1 MPYYRSVTLSMSLR
15 RLSIFAAAACFV
27 LVWAGAVEGRQ
38 LEVDTEMS
46 SVALGGSVHALVVLP
61 QGYPT
66 SGKRYP
72 VVYFLHGLPGSPS
85 SYRGSAWVAEVAARV
100 GPSIIVEPQGARDG
114 DSDAEYLDWG
124 TNRNW
129 STYLTRE
136 LPRYIDSHFR
146 TIRSRSGRAIVG
158 ISAGG
163 YGAAMLGLNDLDEFS
178 VIESWSGYFHA
189 TDPSGTKAIAAPA
202 SANVHNLLARL
213 AADEQRRA
221 TFLGFYIGKADSR
234 FLVEN
239 EQFADELTRAGIQHT
254 FALYDG
260 AHENALWRRQ
270 AERWLRLALDHLLRP
285 A

>member
-1 MPYYRSVTLSMSLR
+1 MSLR
-15 RLSIFAAAACFV
+15 RLSILLIAACFV
-27 LVWAGAVEGRQ
+27 LVLAGRGEGRQ
-38 LEVDTEMS
+38 LELDTEMS
-46 SVALGGSVHALVVLP
+46 SVALGGSIHALVVLP
-61 QGYPT
+61 EGYAT

-72 VVYFLHGLPGSPS
+72 VVYFLHGLPAGPS
-85 SYRGSAWVAEVAARV
+85 SYLGSAWLAEVAARV

-124 TNRNW
+124 PTRNW
-129 STYLTRE
+129 STYMTQE

-189 TDPSGTKAIAAPA
+189 TDPSGTKAITAPA
-202 SANVHNLLARL
+202 SANVHTLLARL
-213 AADEQRRA
+213 AADQRQRP

-239 EQFADELTRAGIQHT
+239 EQFADQLTQAGLQHV
-254 FALYDG
+254 FAIYDG
-260 AHENALWRRQ
+260 AHEAGLWRRQ
-270 AERWLRLALDHLLRP
+270 AERWLRLAVAHLLRP

>member
-1 MPYYRSVTLSMSLR
+1 MSLR
-15 RLSIFAAAACFV
+15 RLSIFLMAACFV
-27 LVWAGAVEGRQ
+27 LVFAGPGEGRQ
-38 LEVDTEMS
+38 VELDTEMS
-46 SVALGGSVHALVVLP
+46 SVALGGSIHALVVLP
-61 QGYPT
+61 EGYAT

-72 VVYFLHGLPGSPS
+72 VVYFLHGLPAGPS
-85 SYRGSAWVAEVAARV
+85 SYLGSAWLAEVAARA

-129 STYLTRE
+129 STYVTQE

-189 TDPSGTKAIAAPA
+189 TNPSGTKAIAAPA
-202 SANVHNLLARL
+202 SANVHTLLARL
-213 AADEQRRA
+213 AADERHRP

-239 EQFADELTRAGIQHT
+239 EQFADQLTQAGIQHA
-254 FALYDG
+254 FAIYDG
-260 AHENALWRRQ
+260 AHEAALWRRQ
-270 AERWLRLALDHLLRP
+270 AERWLRLALAHLLRP